1 MEDFMWYLLF
11 SYLFSL
17 IIISGFFGS
26 RVKGL
31 DKDLV
36 QQKKGFENEIKAL
49 RNDFFL
55 EIIKI
60 KFESNNKQKYNI
72 GESVGDFI
80 ILSFCVS
87 DWNKE
92 GYSFIETQRFY
103 NKYEVFDTKSKTK
116 FYKSEKQLSELILK
130 RES

>member
-36 QQKKGFENEIKAL
+36 QQKKRL
-49 RNDFFL
+49 
-55 EIIKI
+55 
-60 KFESNNKQKYNI
+60 
-72 GESVGDFI
+72 
-80 ILSFCVS
+80 
-87 DWNKE
+87 
-92 GYSFIETQRFY
+92 
-103 NKYEVFDTKSKTK
+103 
-116 FYKSEKQLSELILK
+116 
-130 RES
+130 

>member
-1 MEDFMWYLLF
+1 M
-11 SYLFSL
+11 
-17 IIISGFFGS
+17 
-26 RVKGL
+26 
-31 DKDLV
+31 
-36 QQKKGFENEIKAL
+36 

-103 NKYEVFDTKSKTK
+103 NKYEVFDTKSKTS
-116 FYKSEKQLSELILK
+116 FYKEEKHLSELILK